1 MAPCAGPTL
10 HAMLRW
16 FLVVFLA
23 LMLINGLTPLLRRWG
38 FGRLPGDLRFLPGGE
53 ALVNRADLLLQLG
66 LEPGDLFGQ
75 IHAVRSAEVAQAFDL
90 AFQFVNR
97 LLEIKVLEFGIR

>member
-23 LMLINGLTPLLRRWG
+23 LVLINGLTPLLRRWG
-38 FGRLPGDLRFLPGGE
+38 FGRLPGDLRFRLAGREWDIPHIYISFDKGKM
-53 ALVNRADLLLQLG
+53 LVD
-66 LEPGDLFGQ
+66 FY
-75 IHAVRSAEVAQAFDL
+75 
-90 AFQFVNR
+90 
-97 LLEIKVLEFGIR
+97 